1 MPAMV
6 CRVHIAASV
15 ILSIAS
21 VLLPVQ
27 GALAFG
33 PAGHRIVG
41 DIADAYL
48 CPGTRRELVP
58 LLGTMSLAEA
68 GVWPDQLRSRP
79 EWAHSK
85 PWHYINVADGG
96 SVAAAAR
103 ASDDNVLAVLA
114 RFEVELRDRRL
125 PVERRSIALR
135 FIAHLVADIHQPLHV
150 GRAEDRG
157 GNDIEVIVRGKA
169 TNLHAVWDGLALSAA
184 DRQRPADYARRLGPV
199 DTAELRRWQVAEPLF
214 WAEESMALRPVI
226 YAFGREFIPPV
237 LSQTYLNSVRT
248 TLDRRLAQAGVRL
261 AARLNAVFDCR
272 TR

>member
-1 MPAMV
+1 M
-6 CRVHIAASV
+6 
-15 ILSIAS
+15 
-21 VLLPVQ
+21 Q

-41 DIADAYL
+41 YIADGYL
-48 CPGTRRELVP
+48 CPDTRRELAP

-85 PWHYINVADGG
+85 PWHYINVADDA

-103 ASDDNVLAVLA
+103 ASDDNALAVLA
-114 RFEVELRDRRL
+114 RFEAELRDRRL
-125 PVERRSIALR
+125 PAGQRSIALR

-150 GRAEDRG
+150 GRAADRG

-169 TNLHAVWDGLALSAA
+169 TNLHAVWDGWALSAA
-184 DRQRPADYARRLGPV
+184 ARQRPADDARRLQQI
-199 DTAELRRWQVAEPLF
+199 DTAELRRWQVAEPLV
-214 WAEESMALRPVI
+214 WAEESMALRPGI
-226 YAFGREFIPPV
+226 YAFSREFAPSV
-237 LSQTYLNSVRT
+237 LGQPYLNSVQT

-261 AARLNAVFDCR
+261 AARLNMAFDCR

>member
-33 PAGHRIVG
+33 PAGHRVVG

-48 CPGTRRELVP
+48 CPGTRRELAP

-79 EWAHSK
+79 EWAYSK

-96 SVAAAAR
+96 SVAAAAQ

-114 RFEVELRDRRL
+114 RFEAELRDRRL
-125 PVERRSIALR
+125 PAGERSIALR
-135 FIAHLVADIHQPLHV
+135 FIAHLVADIHQPLHA

-184 DRQRPADYARRLGPV
+184 DRQRPADYARRLGQI
-199 DTAELRRWQVAEPLF
+199 DTTELQRWQVAEPLV
-214 WAEESMALRPVI
+214 WADESMALRPVI
-226 YAFGREFIPPV
+226 YAFSREFSPSV
-237 LSQTYLNSVRT
+237 LSQSYLNSVQT
-248 TLDRRLAQAGVRL
+248 TLDQRLAQAGVRL